1 MERKKVRTLPT
12 NTIKEPKPDWIRI
25 KLTTGDNYQEIKSMM
40 RSKTLHTCWANRKPT
55 ELDLQEP
62 ERVAEAAEN
71 MGLRHCVITSVARDD
86 LSDGGASI
94 FAESIKAVRKRLPLC
109 SVEVLIPDFMGN
121 WDALK
126 TVMDAKPDILNHNI
140 ETVERMSNRVR
151 AKAKYDRSLELLR
164 RAKEMQPNIPTKSSI
179 MLGVGEEWDEILQ
192 AMDDLRAVDCNIMT
206 IGQYLQPSPQHL
218 NVVKYYHPDEFA
230 ALKEEG
236 MKRGFSHV
244 ESGPLVRSSYHAHE
258 QAPLYDNLRQKGR
271 GSSLI
276 LIGGKNYEVLKDHKD
291 GWNLEAFRERYSEV
305 LDRYDYIVG
314 DWGYSQLRLKGF
326 YRDKHPKATK
336 DTAISGM
343 MDYINEYCNFGCA
356 YFVLQKSRESQ
367 PKEKTKSG
375 SV

>member
-1 MERKKVRTLPT
+1 MPT

-40 RSKTLHTCWANRKPT
+40 RSKTLHTVCEEARCPNIYECWANRTATFMILGDICTRACRFCAVNTGKPT

-258 QAPLYDNLRQKGR
+258 QVQSAAQ
-271 GSSLI
+271 
-276 LIGGKNYEVLKDHKD
+276 HK
-291 GWNLEAFRERYSEV
+291 
-305 LDRYDYIVG
+305 
-314 DWGYSQLRLKGF
+314 
-326 YRDKHPKATK
+326 
-336 DTAISGM
+336 
-343 MDYINEYCNFGCA
+343 
-356 YFVLQKSRESQ
+356 
-367 PKEKTKSG
+367 
-375 SV
+375 

>member
-1 MERKKVRTLPT
+1 M
-12 NTIKEPKPDWIRI
+12 KEPKPDWIRI

-40 RSKTLHTCWANRKPT
+40 RSKTLHTVCEEARCPNIYECWANRTATFMILGDICTRACRFCAVNTGKPT

-236 MKRGFSHV
+236 IKRGFSHV

-258 QAPLYDNLRQKGR
+258 QVQSAAQ
-271 GSSLI
+271 
-276 LIGGKNYEVLKDHKD
+276 HK
-291 GWNLEAFRERYSEV
+291 
-305 LDRYDYIVG
+305 
-314 DWGYSQLRLKGF
+314 
-326 YRDKHPKATK
+326 
-336 DTAISGM
+336 
-343 MDYINEYCNFGCA
+343 
-356 YFVLQKSRESQ
+356 
-367 PKEKTKSG
+367 
-375 SV
+375 